1 MNGRLAM
8 PRQERGIRS
17 MLIGKP
23 ALVLTV
29 SAIAVVSVV
38 SFVKPAAAGVLAMPG
53 PGGLIGIGAVA
64 VGVVGAIILARRR
77 NK

>member
-1 MNGRLAM
+1 M

-17 MLIGKP
+17 MLIGKL

>member
-1 MNGRLAM
+1 MNGRLAV

-17 MLIGKP
+17 MLIGNL

-29 SAIAVVSVV
+29 SAIAVVSVL
-38 SFVKPAAAGVLAMPG
+38 SFVTPAAAGEVLPG
-53 PGGLIGIGAVA
+53 PGGLLGIGAVA